1 MQTLFD
7 NWTGRYDDE
16 CLMPGDI
23 VEAAMVYNFRENAGN
38 QTDTMIQMGEVAD
51 IVGNLPIY
59 DTIYKENRYSPWK
72 YAGQCYPGELQNRNP
87 ALMPMCYICSRYRAD
102 TREELEENIKVAK
115 WAASKVVSEGKIPIA
130 PHLYFPRFMDD
141 SIAGERYFGMEAG
154 KRLMMQCKEFL
165 VVTVDNVISEGMNE
179 EIDYMTNKLMMQ
191 GKSINFTSGTVKQGG
206 AMDAAVTVE
215 VVYIMI
221 ELDGKQRVELDK
233 LNNVYK
239 VNGVDLLAKIRK
251 QC

>member
-1 MQTLFD
+1 MQILFD

-115 WAASKVVSEGKIPIA
+115 WAASKVVSEG
-130 PHLYFPRFMDD
+130 
-141 SIAGERYFGMEAG
+141 
-154 KRLMMQCKEFL
+154 
-165 VVTVDNVISEGMNE
+165 MNE

-191 GKSINFTSGTVKQGG
+191 GKSINFTRLGLEQVILSRL
-206 AMDAAVTVE
+206 E
-215 VVYIMI
+215 
-221 ELDGKQRVELDK
+221 R
-233 LNNVYK
+233 
-239 VNGVDLLAKIRK
+239 
-251 QC
+251 

>member
-1 MQTLFD
+1 MQILFD

-102 TREELEENIKVAK
+102 TREELEENMFI
-115 WAASKVVSEGKIPIA
+115 SLP
-130 PHLYFPRFMDD
+130 
-141 SIAGERYFGMEAG
+141 ER
-154 KRLMMQCKEFL
+154 
-165 VVTVDNVISEGMNE
+165 I
-179 EIDYMTNKLMMQ
+179 
-191 GKSINFTSGTVKQGG
+191 
-206 AMDAAVTVE
+206 
-215 VVYIMI
+215 
-221 ELDGKQRVELDK
+221 
-233 LNNVYK
+233 
-239 VNGVDLLAKIRK
+239 
-251 QC
+251 

>member
-1 MQTLFD
+1 MQILFD

-102 TREELEENIKVAK
+102 TREELEENIRVAK
-115 WAASKVVSEGKIPIA
+115 WAANKVVSEGKIPIA

-141 SIAGERYFGMEAG
+141 SIAEERYFGMEAG
-154 KRLMMQCKEFL
+154 K
-165 VVTVDNVISEGMNE
+165 
-179 EIDYMTNKLMMQ
+179 
-191 GKSINFTSGTVKQGG
+191 
-206 AMDAAVTVE
+206 
-215 VVYIMI
+215 
-221 ELDGKQRVELDK
+221 
-233 LNNVYK
+233 
-239 VNGVDLLAKIRK
+239 
-251 QC
+251 